1 MAGLQILGI
10 RDIQLNNALKNLL
23 GAVIS
28 LVAVIIFAISGIV
41 AWDYTIAAFIGAMIG
56 GLIGARFAQ
65 WLSAIW
71 LRRVVILFGS
81 FFSIYYFLKYY
92 TNLFL

>member
-1 MAGLQILGI
+1 
-10 RDIQLNNALKNLL
+10 
-23 GAVIS
+23 
-28 LVAVIIFAISGIV
+28 
-41 AWDYTIAAFIGAMIG
+41 MIG